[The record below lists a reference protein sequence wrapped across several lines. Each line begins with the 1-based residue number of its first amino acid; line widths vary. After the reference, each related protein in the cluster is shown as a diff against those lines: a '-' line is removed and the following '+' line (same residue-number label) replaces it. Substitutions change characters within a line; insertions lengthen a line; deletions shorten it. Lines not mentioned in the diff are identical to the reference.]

1 MSRMPFVIASTVMAA
16 GLAWTIHLVVSPDP
30 WAEDSA
36 LAIAIGALVYSI
48 AAMAA
53 LLLSRG
59 RWTRYFAAI
68 LLGLELLI
76 VLVADIEGWLITA
89 VVLSAIALAGL
100 GSPWFKGWLRERPA
114 AGAPGY
120 KPMALVIASFGFVP
134 LVGLASPS
142 GLEPSHGVLGAVGI
156 LLAWGYMKGG
166 I

>member
-1 MSRMPFVIASTVMAA
+1 
-16 GLAWTIHLVVSPDP
+16 
-30 WAEDSA
+30 
-36 LAIAIGALVYSI
+36 
-48 AAMAA
+48 
-53 LLLSRG
+53 
-59 RWTRYFAAI
+59 I

-100 GSPWFKGWLRERPA
+100 GSAWFKGWLRERPA

-120 KPMALVIASFGFVP
+120 KPMALVIGSFGFVP

-166 I
+166 IWALHSLRFGLPLVALIAALASPLVGGVLLIAVGGGLAYLAWTAEARLAVDPMPELPTPRKRRS